1 MRTSWRGPALD
12 CATAEGDRAAVDS
25 CTKHWNE
32 RALEH
37 CDDCGEP
44 WCAMCLVPPL
54 RKGMPL
60 RCVPC
65 SLVAAG
71 VRTKRR
77 VR

>member
-1 MRTSWRGPALD
+1 M
-12 CATAEGDRAAVDS
+12 DS

-32 RALEH
+32 RALER

-44 WCAMCLVPPL
+44 WCALCLVPPL